1 MWFSTL
7 VLTCLAWSVHLVIS
21 TQGKQ
26 VESTDDTLARLLL
39 ALQPV
44 ALADAGMHT
53 KAARVQSP
61 HYVKSSLATFRP
73 HNVAARSPSALME
86 EEGEEE
92 EEEEQDDL
100 DTIQAPVAIVADG
113 AEGLGR
119 EVAIRLGNLSCR
131 VVIGY
136 SGSAEAAEKVVQE
149 IKALGGDGVTAQAD
163 ALFKAAADTFKD
175 PVSVFVN
182 SANVNM
188 TTGFSMVFAPD
199 SWLDESNTN
208 GVGAMV
214 SGSYAVK
221 AASAAGSMELSIDNL
236 GLEIKKVFEDAE
248 DAAESV

>member
-1 MWFSTL
+1 L
-7 VLTCLAWSVHLVIS
+7 VSS

-44 ALADAGMHT
+44 ALADVGMHSR
-53 KAARVQSP
+53 AARVQSP
-61 HYVKSSLATFRP
+61 HYVKSSLAAFQP

-92 EEEEQDDL
+92 EDDYL
-100 DTIQAPVAIVADG
+100 DYIQAPVAIVADG
-113 AEGLGR
+113 GEGLGR

-136 SGSAEAAEKVVQE
+136 ADSAEAAEKVVQE
-149 IKALGGDGVTAQAD
+149 IKALGGDGVAVQAD

-175 PVSVFVN
+175 HVSVFVN

-188 TTGFSMVFAPD
+188 TSGFSMAFAPD
-199 SWLDESNTN
+199 SWLDESNTK
-208 GVGAMV
+208 GVGAIV
-214 SGSYAVK
+214 SGEYAGK
-221 AASAAGSMELSIDNL
+221 AASAQGSMELTIDNL

-248 DAAESV
+248 KEAESV

>member
-7 VLTCLAWSVHLVIS
+7 VLTCLAWSIHLVSS

-44 ALADAGMHT
+44 ALADGGMHA

-61 HYVKSSLATFRP
+61 HYVKSSLAAFRP

-86 EEGEEE
+86 EEGGEEE
-92 EEEEQDDL
+92 DL
-100 DTIQAPVAIVADG
+100 YIDTIQAPVAIVADG
-113 AEGLGR
+113 GEGLGR

-136 SGSAEAAEKVVQE
+136 AGSAEAAEKVVQE
-149 IKALGGDGVTAQAD
+149 IKALGGDGVAAQAD
-163 ALFKAAADTFKD
+163 ALFKAAADSFKD

-208 GVGAMV
+208 GVGAIV
-214 SGSYAVK
+214 SGSYAGK
-221 AASAAGSMELSIDNL
+221 AASAQGSMELSIDNL